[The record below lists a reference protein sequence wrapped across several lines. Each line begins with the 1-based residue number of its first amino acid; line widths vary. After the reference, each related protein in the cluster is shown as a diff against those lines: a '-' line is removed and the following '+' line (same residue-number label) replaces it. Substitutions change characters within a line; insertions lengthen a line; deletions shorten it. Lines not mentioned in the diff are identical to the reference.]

1 MLNIKKT
8 TEDEVLLKESAVS
21 AYAEAAVEI
30 KNVVKSFGNVQV
42 IKDVSF
48 TINQGEIYGII
59 GHSGAGKSTLLRC
72 INGLESYNGGSV
84 NVMGKEVSALNDG
97 ELRVFRKE
105 LGMIFQNFN
114 LLQRKNVFDNVAL
127 PLEVWGYDKNTIKE
141 KVSELLKLVGLE
153 DKILRKPSQLSG
165 GQKQRVAIAR
175 ALALD
180 PKILL
185 CDEATSALDPKTTK
199 DILQLLLKINKE
211 LGITIII
218 VTHQMEVIK
227 EVCERVALLDGGEIK
242 AEGKAEDLF
251 LKPGKSLKK
260 FLGEEDEE
268 NLPDTG
274 INIKLYFPSDSS
286 ENALITRMSREL
298 EIDFSIVWG
307 KLEKF
312 RDQVLGGLV
321 ININEED
328 KEKVLKYLEDK
339 DILLEV
345 LR

>member
-21 AYAEAAVEI
+21 AYTEAAVEI

-84 NVMGKEVSALNDG
+84 NVMGKEVSALNDR

-141 KVSELLKLVGLE
+141 KVSELIKLVGLE

-242 AEGKAEDLF
+242 ADGKAEDLF

-274 INIKLYFPSDSS
+274 INIKLYFPSNSS

>member
-268 NLPDTG
+268 NIPDTG
-274 INIKLYFPSDSS
+274 INIKLYFPSNSS

>member
-1 MLNIKKT
+1 MLNSENT
-8 TEDEVLLKESAVS
+8 TKEEITIENSIDKQNN
-21 AYAEAAVEI
+21 AAVVI
-30 KNVVKSFGNVQV
+30 KNVIKSFGKVQV

-72 INGLESYNGGSV
+72 INGLESYNGGTI
-84 NVMGKEVSALNDG
+84 NVMGKEVSSLKDK

-114 LLQRKNVFDNVAL
+114 LLQRKDVFDNVAL
-127 PLEVWGYDKNTIKE
+127 PLEVWGYDKKTIEE
-141 KVSELLKLVGLE
+141 KVLRLLELVGLE
-153 DKILRKPSQLSG
+153 DKKHRKPAQLSG

-175 ALALD
+175 ALALE

-211 LGITIII
+211 LGLTIIM

-227 EVCERVALLDGGEIK
+227 EVCEKVALLDGGEIK

-260 FLGEEDEE
+260 FLGEEEEE
-268 NLPDTG
+268 NLPETG
-274 INIKLYFPSDSS
+274 VNIKLYFPSNSS
-286 ENALITRMSREL
+286 ENALITKMSREL
-298 EIDFSIVWG
+298 GIDFSIVWG

-312 RDQVLGGLV
+312 REQVLGGLV
-321 ININEED
+321 INIDEKD
-328 KEKVLKYLEDK
+328 KERVLKYLETK
-339 DILLEV
+339 DVLLEV
-345 LR
+345 LD